1 MKKILSYLFENKS
14 FSREEAHRILISITK
29 GEYNTSQIAAFMTAY
44 GMRNIT
50 VEELQ
55 GFRDAMLD
63 LCVKLDFSDYE
74 LIDLC
79 GTGGD
84 GKDTFN
90 ISTLASFVVA
100 GAGYKVSKHGNYGVS
115 SGCGSSNVME
125 YLGYSFSSNPDV
137 LKRSLDA
144 AGICFIHAPLFNP
157 AMKTV
162 APIRKEL
169 GIKTFFNMLGPMC
182 NPAEPKNQLVGVFS
196 LELAR
201 LYAYLYQETNKN
213 YTILHALDGFDEVS
227 LTCNFKAFTEKGE
240 SLYTVK
246 DLGFD
251 VLKEDDIR
259 GGDTVES
266 SAKIFTAVLNGTAT
280 DAQTNVVL
288 CNAALAIRTI
298 DGSKTFSDCYY
309 EAEESLLSKRA
320 YESFTKLVGA

>member
-1 MKKILSYLFENKS
+1 MKKILNHLFENKS
-14 FSREEAHRILISITK
+14 FTREEAHDILISITQ
-29 GEYNTSQIAAFMTAY
+29 GAYNTSQIAAFMTAY

-50 VEELQ
+50 VQELQ

-63 LCVKLDFSDYE
+63 LCIKLDFSDYE

-100 GAGYKVSKHGNYGVS
+100 GAGYKVAKHGNYGVS

-125 YLGYSFSSNPDV
+125 YLGYSFSSDPDV
-137 LKRSLDA
+137 LKRSLDT

-157 AMKTV
+157 AMKIV
-162 APIRKEL
+162 APIRREL

-182 NPAEPKNQLVGVFS
+182 NPAQPKNQLVGVFS

-201 LYAYLYQETNKN
+201 LYAYLYQDTNKN
-213 YTILHALDGFDEVS
+213 YTILHAVDGFDEIS
-227 LTCNFKAFTEKGE
+227 MTCNFKTFTESGE
-240 SLYTVK
+240 SLYTVN

-251 VLKEDDIR
+251 TLNEQQIK

-266 SAKIFTAVLNGTAT
+266 SAKIFTSVLNGSAT

-288 CNAALAIRTI
+288 CNAAVAIRTI
-298 DGSKTFSDCYY
+298 DNRKSFSDCYY
-309 EAEESLLSKRA
+309 EAEESLLTKRA
-320 YESFTKLVGA
+320 YQSFQKLVGE